1 MYVEDVSFACARLTQ
16 TIEKFLLA
24 QSLCCQ
30 YIQATET
37 RDLRTTYYRPSP
49 FPDENEQKRK
59 KNTKYILMKH
69 KKCRSRK
76 DEKPTRNESKIKKNP
91 N

>member
-59 KNTKYILMKH
+59 KKH
-69 KKCRSRK
+69 KIYI
-76 DEKPTRNESKIKKNP
+76 DEAQKVPESKRRKTNAK
-91 N
+91 